1 MRLDFEYPI
10 TRIYPWRYTTTFV
23 ILASSLVLAV
33 LVYVNL
39 AFVGVMTYTKAS
51 PTFVQGTTPSWTDR
65 MRIWTLADDYNTGCE
80 SINLLTGGMYQ
91 TPNAAFTYNVRSLSN
106 SHSSFTSNAN
116 YNGWSLD
123 RCTVG
128 IVNMVVNFAAYEA
141 NFEFAVNCLLPGD
154 MTLNATTGSVVKAV
168 NSDYNKPIA
177 SSSCLGPTASK
188 ICRLMLAF
196 NSDFF
201 QDVLYLLPEYN
212 RTLPPV
218 TVDQTFQLHANSTV
232 EWLYGAFTGLG
243 VLKKDPGQV
252 GFQRDISPSSV
263 TTIENYIHI
272 VAGSILTDLGAAP
285 EQNALAS
292 VEAFQDAVKPIN
304 TSWRLPSDHFN
315 LYTMR
320 ILNGGMEEYN
330 LPFTSIQP
338 TSFNAYYLCH
348 YRSWKAPV
356 NLVIDVLVSTASLFM
371 VFWSGLN
378 LVMRFYANRAPE
390 GNHCTCA
397 NCKNLFG
404 KNDEIVQNHLPSSKG
419 YNKLPACET

>member
-23 ILASSLVLAV
+23 ILGSSLVLAV

-51 PTFVQGTTPSWTDR
+51 PTFVQRRTPSWTDR

-91 TPNAAFTYNVRSLSN
+91 TPFRVPQNAAFTYNVRSLSN
-106 SHSSFTSNAN
+106 SDSSFTSNAN
-116 YNGWSLD
+116 YNGSFLD

-128 IVNMVVNFAAYEA
+128 TVNMVINFAAYEA

-154 MTLNATTGSVVKAV
+154 MSLNATTGCVVKAV

-177 SSSCLGPTASK
+177 SPSYLGPTASK

-201 QDVLYLLPEYN
+201 QDVLYLLPGYN
-212 RTLPPV
+212 RTPPV

-243 VLKKDPGQV
+243 VLNHYPGKA
-252 GFQRDISPSSV
+252 GFQRDIRYCCFPLYVDEYV

-285 EQNALAS
+285 EQNALVS
-292 VEAFQDAVKPIN
+292 VEAFQNAVKPLN

-315 LYTMR
+315 LYAMK
-320 ILNGGMEEYN
+320 ILEGGMEEYD
-330 LPFTSIQP
+330 LPFTSIES

-348 YRSWKAPV
+348 YLSWKAPV
-356 NLVIDVLVSTASLFM
+356 NLVIDVFVSTASLFM

-378 LVMRFYANRAPE
+378 LVMRFYANQAPE
-390 GNHCTCA
+390 G
-397 NCKNLFG
+397 L
-404 KNDEIVQNHLPSSKG
+404 
-419 YNKLPACET
+419 

>member
-1 MRLDFEYPI
+1 
-10 TRIYPWRYTTTFV
+10 
-23 ILASSLVLAV
+23 
-33 LVYVNL
+33 
-39 AFVGVMTYTKAS
+39 
-51 PTFVQGTTPSWTDR
+51 

-106 SHSSFTSNAN
+106 RDSSFTSNAN
-116 YNGWSLD
+116 YNGSSLG
-123 RCTVG
+123 RCTVDT
-128 IVNMVVNFAAYEA
+128 VNMVINFAAYEA
-141 NFEFAVNCLLPGD
+141 NFEFAVSCLLPGD
-154 MTLNATTGSVVKAV
+154 MSLNATTVSVVKAV

-177 SSSCLGPTASK
+177 SPSCLGPAASK

-212 RTLPPV
+212 RTPPV

-243 VLKKDPGQV
+243 VLNHYPGEV
-252 GFQRDISPSSV
+252 GFQLSIIECCGIYLSPSSV
-263 TTIENYIHI
+263 TTIENYIHV

-292 VEAFQDAVKPIN
+292 VEAFQNAVKPLN

-315 LYTMR
+315 LYAMK
-320 ILNGGMEEYN
+320 ILEGGMEEYS
-330 LPFTSIQP
+330 LPFTSIEP

-348 YRSWKAPV
+348 YLSWKPPV
-356 NLVIDVLVSTASLFM
+356 NLVIDVFVSTASLFM

-378 LVMRFYANRAPE
+378 LVMRFYANQAPE

-397 NCKNLFG
+397 SCKNLFD
-404 KNDEIVQNHLPSSKG
+404 KNDETTQTHFSSSRG
-419 YNKLPACET
+419 YDKLSACET